1 MAFIFRAISAR
12 FWAPRFWL
20 PGDKTWDDLVST
32 PELPLPVAGDLWVGI
47 YAAFV
52 LFALRFI
59 FERLVATRVAIAVGI
74 PPRRVLPLPPAPDPW
89 LITVFHS
96 GDPASRRPDAATL
109 KSHAERTNLPPR
121 QVASWFRQYRR
132 AYNSRNKTQLMD
144 KFNESCW
151 RFVYYLSIFV
161 YGVAVLWD
169 KDWFWDTRHCWIGW
183 PEKIPLHESLRWY
196 YMFEFGFYT
205 SLFISQFFDVQ
216 RKDFWQMFTHHV
228 ATLVL
233 ISASWIT
240 NMVRIG
246 SLVLVVH
253 DAVDW
258 LLEISKL
265 TNYAKWERLC
275 EVCFVC
281 FASVWFASRLVY
293 FPLVVIRSCLFEA
306 TATLEEQGIE
316 AEIDLGELCLV
327 CAFG

>member
-1 MAFIFRAISAR
+1 MAFIFHALSAR

-32 PELPLPVAGDLWVGI
+32 PEMPLPSTGDLWLGL
-47 YAAFV
+47 YTALFLFV
-52 LFALRFI
+52 LRFI
-59 FERLVATRVAIAVGI
+59 FERTIATSVAVSVGI
-74 PPRRVLPLPPAPDPW
+74 PPRRVLPWPSPPCASLERLFLDDP
-89 LITVFHS
+89 S
-96 GDPASRRPDAATL
+96 SRRPDAATL
-109 KSHAERTNLPPR
+109 RRLAEERNLPPR
-121 QVASWFRQYRR
+121 QVASWFRSYRR
-132 AYNSRNKTQLMD
+132 AYNSRTKTQLID
-144 KFNESCW
+144 KFNESFW
-151 RFVYYLSIFV
+151 RFVYYLSIFI
-161 YGVAVLWD
+161 YGLVVLWD
-169 KDWFWDTRHCWIGW
+169 KDWFWETRHCWIGW
-183 PEKIPLHESLRWY
+183 PEKIPLDASIRWY
-196 YMFEFGFYT
+196 YMLEIGFYT

-228 ATLVL
+228 ATLIL
-233 ISASWIT
+233 LSASWVT

-246 SLVLVVH
+246 SLVLIVH

-275 EVCFVC
+275 EACFVA

-316 AEIDLGELCLV
+316 AKVDLLGMDDDDDDDW
-327 CAFG
+327 